1 MSATPL
7 REEETDPACVRRF
20 LYIYGD
26 PEKRAPSSPCFSS
39 SSSSSS
45 SFSPVYR
52 TLREDPLSRIVAG
65 IPGAVA
71 RYAQLNFRRKGDRGL
86 LTRRRQLV
94 EEAAAAATT
103 AFTSPTPIN
112 PPTFLPFLALSLLT
126 LATRRDDGE
135 TFFALSSL
143 LSLLGSSSSRPLLPS
158 TLDPPALLA
167 SLRGQARSNPDVTA
181 PLSVSLGRPHGQCSL
196 FLYIH
201 AFHRVGLAPHT
212 FPLVARRGYPGERL
226 PVGTTVR

>member
-39 SSSSSS
+39 SS
-45 SFSPVYR
+45 FSPVYR

-71 RYAQLNFRRKGDRGL
+71 RYAQLNFRREDDREL

-112 PPTFLPFLALSLLT
+112 PPTFF
-126 LATRRDDGE
+126 
-135 TFFALSSL
+135 
-143 LSLLGSSSSRPLLPS
+143 PS
-158 TLDPPALLA
+158 
-167 SLRGQARSNPDVTA
+167 
-181 PLSVSLGRPHGQCSL
+181 
-196 FLYIH
+196 
-201 AFHRVGLAPHT
+201 
-212 FPLVARRGYPGERL
+212 
-226 PVGTTVR
+226 